1 MLPTSPVLREA
12 CPKLALA
19 SRCHRLSCSGRPP
32 MVIGPPGLVSAGS
45 AAIGLG
51 ASGLFFGK
59 GVADFR
65 AAAGAS
71 APAAPGVGS
80 GMAAWA
86 DVGCNNSSL
95 LDRATT

>member
-1 MLPTSPVLREA
+1 M
-12 CPKLALA
+12 
-19 SRCHRLSCSGRPP
+19 
-32 MVIGPPGLVSAGS
+32 IGPPSGLVSAGS

-86 DVGCNNSSL
+86 DVECNNSSL